1 MLQDIKG
8 LQRRLAIRIALWI
21 LMWNLPNHLSLGQES
36 PQSVSVITPYDLMTA
51 EDEFYYHHIYKLTE
65 DADVSNW
72 PLVKSL
78 MGLGGNFLDA
88 GELARLANQS
98 IKIDEQRRATKI
110 MEMVREC
117 SQVLGVDPPAVFIQ
131 GTVEVNAYV
140 TNLTHPH
147 VLVLT
152 SGLVELFQDTP
163 EELRFI
169 IGHELGHI
177 KAQHIRTHFV
187 GRLLYRTMLGKT
199 RSQAGA
205 VTNLMSVATAGVLLH
220 WYRESEYTAD
230 RAGLLCVN
238 GEVRTAQQALLR
250 LLHRTRQTNKLMNQV
265 EPDFSAS
272 LAKENQA
279 ELRNRPFV
287 QIFSFAT
294 ELQSTH
300 PFIPQR
306 CEQLDQWRGS
316 DEFAEIRSR
325 VAPSK
330 KAVFIEKIE
339 VLGLPKTEYSIPWVD
354 GPEPDPFL
362 ELSYAQEKMQTACQL
377 NSTAPVWIAPKLNF
391 ATVDGAG
398 LIIDVFDKNSV
409 IGNSLIGSVRVDIEP
424 KHLGEFEVESSLR
437 LDVLKESTV
446 VDRPLV
452 RVRYKVVERS
462 GASFDG
468 K

>member
-1 MLQDIKG
+1 MLRVFKSWQMP
-8 LQRRLAIRIALWI
+8 LAVRVALWV
-21 LMWNLPNHLSLGQES
+21 LLWNLPTHPSAGQDIS
-36 PQSVSVITPYDLMTA
+36 RNGSVITPYDLMTA

-88 GELARLANQS
+88 SELARLANQS

-110 MEMVREC
+110 MDMVKEC
-117 SQVLGVDPPAVFIQ
+117 SQILGIDPPPVFIQ
-131 GTVEVNAYV
+131 GSADVNAYV

-152 SGLVELFQDTP
+152 GGLVELFQDNP
-163 EELRFI
+163 DELKFI

-199 RSQAGA
+199 PAQAGA
-205 VTNLMSVATAGVLLH
+205 VSNLVSVATAGGMLH

-230 RAGLLCVN
+230 RAGMLCVN
-238 GEVRTAQQALLR
+238 GDVKTAQQALLR
-250 LLHRTRQTNKLMNQV
+250 LLHRTRQTNKLMSEV
-265 EPDFSAS
+265 ESDFSVS
-272 LAKENQA
+272 LARQDQS

-300 PFIPQR
+300 PFVPQR
-306 CEQLDQWRGS
+306 CEQLAQWRSS
-316 DEFAEIRSR
+316 DEYAEISSR
-325 VAPSK
+325 ESLAK
-330 KAVFIEKIE
+330 TAVFIEKIE
-339 VLGLPKTEYSIPWVD
+339 VVGLPKTEYTIPWID

-362 ELSYAQEKMQTACQL
+362 ELTYAQEHMHTACQP
-377 NSTAPVWIAPKLNF
+377 NCTAPVWIAPKLNF
-391 ATVDGAG
+391 AAVDGAG

-409 IGNSLIGSVRVDIEP
+409 IGNHLIGSVRVDIKP
-424 KHLGEFEVESSLR
+424 KHPGDFDVESPLR

-446 VDRPLV
+446 VDRPIV
-452 RVRYKVVERS
+452 RVRYKVMELQR
-462 GASFDG
+462 
-468 K
+468 